1 MNERNNNLMFQYSA
15 VIIAFLIA
23 LLVLLYFSRTLHT
36 RWRICWWIASINRF
50 NHYYDCI

>member
-1 MNERNNNLMFQYSA
+1 MNRQNNNLMFQYSA

-23 LLVLLYFSRTLHT
+23 LFGITLFLAGHYT
-36 RWRICWWIASINRF
+36 PGGICWWIASINRF